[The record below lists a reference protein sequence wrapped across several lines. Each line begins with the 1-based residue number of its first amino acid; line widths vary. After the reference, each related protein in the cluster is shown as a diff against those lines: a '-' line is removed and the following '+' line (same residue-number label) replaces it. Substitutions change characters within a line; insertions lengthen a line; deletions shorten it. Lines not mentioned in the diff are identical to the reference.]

1 MKKSKPESKA
11 RIHTLR
17 TSKATDEVT
26 DASEMTRRLFTD
38 TWRSYLDQ
46 VQMAAVKL
54 NRTAKDAMKVEK
66 EQEQLDRSKGPVRLY
81 LPKP

>member
-11 RIHTLR
+11 RIHTLTTR
-17 TSKATDEVT
+17 NATKEVA

-54 NRTAKDAMKVEK
+54 NRTAKGAMKPEK
-66 EQEQLDRSKGPVRLY
+66 EQEKRDRSKGTVRLY